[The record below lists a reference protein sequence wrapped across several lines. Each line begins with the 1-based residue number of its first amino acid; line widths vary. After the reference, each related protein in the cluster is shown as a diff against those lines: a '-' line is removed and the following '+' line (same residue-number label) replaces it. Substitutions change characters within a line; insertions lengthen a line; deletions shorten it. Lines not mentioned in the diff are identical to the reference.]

1 MLPTLRVLYDSDYGQ
16 WEAGSGHN
24 QPIRGPDTDWLISR
38 VTPGVGYHEPGVTL
52 SHRQVERAGAH
63 IM

>member
-1 MLPTLRVLYDSDYGQ
+1 MLPTLRVLYDSDYGL

-52 SHRQVERAGAH
+52 
-63 IM
+63 